1 MARNFTEALRSYG
14 PATEDQARLLAYLR
28 DHRDRLPQMSFD
40 EIARAVGVSQ
50 PTVTR
55 VTRQLGYAN
64 AHELRAAAALDMP
77 GRLHPEQ
84 VRRGAELIRS
94 GDDLHIFAP
103 EHLDGVVR
111 GLFKHVFPKTD
122 VELPMKPQLVW
133 RGARHTPQRF
143 NEGDA
148 ALVLAVS
155 ALPDGYDFQVEFRN
169 ARAQGVP
176 VLILQATSFEV
187 PDLPD
192 GSEVFSLGLAPD
204 VHEELGAI
212 FLAAAAAEIRARA
225 ALI

>member
-1 MARNFTEALRSYG
+1 MARNFTEALRSYR

-64 AHELRAAAALDMP
+64 SHELRAAAALDMP

-103 EHLDGVVR
+103 ERLDGAVR

-122 VELPMKPQLVW
+122 VELPMKPQL
-133 RGARHTPQRF
+133 APS
-143 NEGDA
+143 EGFF
-148 ALVLAVS
+148 VK
-155 ALPDGYDFQVEFRN
+155 PR
-169 ARAQGVP
+169 
-176 VLILQATSFEV
+176 
-187 PDLPD
+187 
-192 GSEVFSLGLAPD
+192 
-204 VHEELGAI
+204 
-212 FLAAAAAEIRARA
+212 
-225 ALI
+225 